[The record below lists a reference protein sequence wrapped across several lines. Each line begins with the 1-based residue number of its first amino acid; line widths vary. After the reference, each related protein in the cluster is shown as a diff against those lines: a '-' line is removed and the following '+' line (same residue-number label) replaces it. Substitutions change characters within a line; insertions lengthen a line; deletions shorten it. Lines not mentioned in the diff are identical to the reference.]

1 MLGCDLAYA
10 NVLGKVNRIPPFSI
24 RLRNHYPSKNEAR
37 VVDVSL
43 LGTGQEVLG
52 GGVGRSRKGVGHE
65 VLSLVQ
71 GVGRAIFSY
80 P

>member
-1 MLGCDLAYA
+1 MKECIPFLKP
-10 NVLGKVNRIPPFSI
+10 VLRQGTEKRRSTT
-24 RLRNHYPSKNEAR
+24 LR
-37 VVDVSL
+37 D
-43 LGTGQEVLG
+43 LGTGQQVWEG
-52 GGVGRSRKGVGHE
+52 WAGAEMGGHE

>member
-1 MLGCDLAYA
+1 MY
-10 NVLGKVNRIPPFSI
+10 
-24 RLRNHYPSKNEAR
+24 
-37 VVDVSL
+37 
-43 LGTGQEVLG
+43 LGTGKEVGGG
-52 GGVGRSRKGVGHE
+52 GGVGRSKEGVGHE

>member
-1 MLGCDLAYA
+1 MAVA
-10 NVLGKVNRIPPFSI
+10 AWGKRRIKVASNKLKI
-24 RLRNHYPSKNEAR
+24 GSTKSRIIKGLVKKYGE
-37 VVDVSL
+37 
-43 LGTGQEVLG
+43 
-52 GGVGRSRKGVGHE
+52 VGRIREGVGHE

>member
-43 LGTGQEVLG
+43 LGTGQKVWG
-52 GGVGRSRKGVGHE
+52 GGGGGAGAVRGWVMR
-65 VLSLVQ
+65 
-71 GVGRAIFSY
+71 F
-80 P
+80 

>member
-1 MLGCDLAYA
+1 M
-10 NVLGKVNRIPPFSI
+10 KES
-24 RLRNHYPSKNEAR
+24 
-37 VVDVSL
+37 
-43 LGTGQEVLG
+43 LGTGQKVWG
-52 GGVGRSRKGVGHE
+52 GGGEWAGVERGWVIR